1 MAELTI
7 TVGGRRFEVACR
19 DGEEHLLQT
28 AAAILD
34 AEAQT
39 VVGQAGR
46 IPEGRLLLMSG
57 LLLADRT
64 IAAEQALD
72 EANARAAALEAEL
85 AALRQAPAPEP
96 VRVEVPVIPGEVT
109 DRLAE
114 FAARAEA
121 VAARLEERG
130 TAV

>member
-1 MAELTI
+1 MAEQTI
-7 TVGGRRFEVACR
+7 SVGGKRFEIACR

-28 AAAILD
+28 AAAMLD

-39 VVGQAGR
+39 VLAQAGR
-46 IPEGRLLLMSG
+46 VPEARLLLMAG

-64 IAAEQALD
+64 VAAEQALGAA
-72 EANARAAALEAEL
+72 EARAAALEAEVE
-85 AALRQAPAPEP
+85 ALRNAPPPEP
-96 VRVEVPVIPGEVT
+96 QRVEVPVIPDEVT

-121 VAARLEERG
+121 LAARLEERSP
-130 TAV
+130 AA

>member
-1 MAELTI
+1 MAEQTI
-7 TVGGRRFEVACR
+7 SVGGKRFEVACR

-28 AAAILD
+28 AAAMLD

-39 VVGQAGR
+39 VLSQAGR
-46 IPEGRLLLMSG
+46 MPDTRLLLMAG

-64 IAAEQALD
+64 AAAEQALG
-72 EANARAAALEAEL
+72 EAEARASALQAEIK
-85 AALRQAPAPEP
+85 ALRQAPAPEP

-121 VAARLEERG
+121 LAARLEERG
-130 TAV
+130 TAG